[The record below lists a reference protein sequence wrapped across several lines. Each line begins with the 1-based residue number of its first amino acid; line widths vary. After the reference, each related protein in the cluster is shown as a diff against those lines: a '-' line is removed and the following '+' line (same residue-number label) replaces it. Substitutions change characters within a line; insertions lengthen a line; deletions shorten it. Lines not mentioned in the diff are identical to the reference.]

1 MNAFLQAH
9 IGVRRAIVIAMY
21 GSYVVGA
28 IAQWRV
34 HEIVRQP
41 DQVIIL
47 VLFLISLALGLLL
60 FAGTHYGR
68 WGTARSRL
76 LDEREIAARN
86 AIYVLA
92 YRWIATISL
101 VGCVAWQIGLQP
113 HHPLSVD
120 SNVLVW
126 GYVLLLTTLPT
137 ALLACMEQPVMEGAD
152 EVANGSLHGGAGVA
166 KT

>member
-1 MNAFLQAH
+1 
-9 IGVRRAIVIAMY
+9 
-21 GSYVVGA
+21 
-28 IAQWRV
+28 
-34 HEIVRQP
+34 
-41 DQVIIL
+41 
-47 VLFLISLALGLLL
+47 
-60 FAGTHYGR
+60 
-68 WGTARSRL
+68 
-76 LDEREIAARN
+76 
-86 AIYVLA
+86 
-92 YRWIATISL
+92 